1 MLRTDVLHEQLL
13 FAATHWSLLRR
24 LPGWKRQGIAR
35 LKQELAA
42 AIPLDVATLPYDP
55 AVVDY
60 LRQQRAQGRRL
71 VLATAA
77 DRQVAEAIS
86 AHLALFDDVV
96 ASDGSENLRGRAK
109 AARLCALFGERRFC
123 YVGSDD
129 SDLAVWHTAGG
140 AVFANARHAI
150 VHAVRGRTI
159 VEARIGT

>member
-1 MLRTDVLHEQLL
+1 MRASSLDFRDAAVASKDSHREATPAQPQDGDPWRSLPLCVDLDGTLLRTDVLHEHLL
-13 FAATHWSLLRR
+13 FAATHWRLLRR

-77 DRQVAEAIS
+77 DRQVAEA
-86 AHLALFDDVV
+86 
-96 ASDGSENLRGRAK
+96 
-109 AARLCALFGERRFC
+109 
-123 YVGSDD
+123 
-129 SDLAVWHTAGG
+129 
-140 AVFANARHAI
+140 
-150 VHAVRGRTI
+150 
-159 VEARIGT
+159 